1 MPQVYEDF
9 LNKMQRM
16 FPGLSG
22 SSSDAGAI
30 SDAEKNLQMLKMF
43 RDAGSGSVSDKEF
56 EAYRRAIG
64 GGGPISDRDAA
75 AVRSQ
80 PVTRG
85 ALPPPTQLAAGQT
98 SDQEA
103 AALERAQ
110 AIYMQQMQ
118 QLRNRGGDSRNLPAD
133 SRAES
138 GYRRMVNS
146 GMKPIFSPG
155 TEADLGTGQ
164 VTDREFQIYQ
174 RALEQGARPPLPHGQ
189 ALTNFILNLNAKL
202 RGQGY

>member
-1 MPQVYEDF
+1 MAVYDDYLRKIERMMPI
-9 LNKMQRM
+9 N
-16 FPGLSG
+16 P
-22 SSSDAGAI
+22 
-30 SDAEKNLQMLKMF
+30 
-43 RDAGSGSVSDKEF
+43 
-56 EAYRRAIG
+56 
-64 GGGPISDRDAA
+64 AA
-75 AVRSQ
+75 AAAARTQ
-80 PVTRG
+80 PVTQG
-85 ALPPPTQLAAGQT
+85 ALPPPAQRPRGPT

-103 AALERAQ
+103 AALDRAQ
-110 AIYMQQMQ
+110 KIYMQQMQ

-138 GYRRMVNS
+138 GYRRMVNE
-146 GMKPIFSPG
+146 GYAPIFSPG

-189 ALTNFILNLNAKL
+189 ALTNFILNLNTKL

>member
-1 MPQVYEDF
+1 MSDKEYRALQQS
-9 LNKMQRM
+9 LANKA
-16 FPGLSG
+16 GSG
-22 SSSDAGAI
+22 AGAI
-30 SDAEKNLQMLKMF
+30 SDVEKNLQMLQMF
-43 RDAGSGSVSDKEF
+43 RGAGSGSTSDREMR
-56 EAYRRAIG
+56 AYINAIG

-103 AALERAQ
+103 AALDRAQ
-110 AIYMQQMQ
+110 KIYMQQMQ

-138 GYRRMVNS
+138 GYRRMVNE
-146 GMKPIFSPG
+146 GYAPIFSPG

-189 ALTNFILNLNAKL
+189 ALTNFILSLNTKL

>member
-1 MPQVYEDF
+1 MAVYDDYLRKIERMMPPAQV
-9 LNKMQRM
+9 
-16 FPGLSG
+16 
-22 SSSDAGAI
+22 
-30 SDAEKNLQMLKMF
+30 
-43 RDAGSGSVSDKEF
+43 
-56 EAYRRAIG
+56 
-64 GGGPISDRDAA
+64 GPISDSAA
-75 AVRSQ
+75 AAARTQ

-85 ALPPPTQLAAGQT
+85 ALPPPAQRPRGPT

-103 AALERAQ
+103 AALDRAQ
-110 AIYMQQMQ
+110 KIYMQQMQ
-118 QLRNRGGDSRNLPAD
+118 QLRNRGGDSR
-133 SRAES
+133 AES
-138 GYRRMVNS
+138 EYRRMVNS

-189 ALTNFILNLNAKL
+189 ALTNFILNLNTKL